1 MSEQISLVC
10 DALPQ
15 NAARS
20 ITCVQQA
27 GAICFRV
34 AADGH
39 PEVLLA
45 TSRRN
50 GRWGIPKGRIEEGET
65 SCAAAVREAMEEAGV
80 GGQVSSEAI
89 GSFLYTKDGADLSYH
104 LNVHLLEV
112 QEILAD
118 FPERQSR
125 KLKWAPLE
133 IAAQEVSQPKL
144 RDLLLFL
151 VAENRLRVVFEL
163 EAQ

>member
-39 PEVLLA
+39 PEVLLV

-50 GRWGIPKGRIEEGET
+50 GRWGIPKGRIEGAKRPALRP
-65 SCAAAVREAMEEAGV
+65 CVR
-80 GGQVSSEAI
+80 QW
-89 GSFLYTKDGADLSYH
+89 KK
-104 LNVHLLEV
+104 
-112 QEILAD
+112 LA
-118 FPERQSR
+118 
-125 KLKWAPLE
+125 
-133 IAAQEVSQPKL
+133 
-144 RDLLLFL
+144 
-151 VAENRLRVVFEL
+151 
-163 EAQ
+163 